1 MLIMD
6 DFLFFV
12 FFPSSTFMY
21 EYKNLCNLALRVF
34 HKSILGK
41 RRVPGVHVPSVHVMS
56 VHVGDGSN
64 INHYIQHL
72 TELL

>member
-1 MLIMD
+1 
-6 DFLFFV
+6 
-12 FFPSSTFMY
+12 MY

>member
-1 MLIMD
+1 
-6 DFLFFV
+6 
-12 FFPSSTFMY
+12 MY

-41 RRVPGVHVPSVHVMS
+41 RCVLSVHVLS
-56 VHVGDGSN
+56 VHVLSVHVEDDSN

>member
-1 MLIMD
+1 
-6 DFLFFV
+6 
-12 FFPSSTFMY
+12 MY

-41 RRVPGVHVPSVHVMS
+41 RRVLSVHVLS
-56 VHVGDGSN
+56 VHVLSVHVLSVHVEDNSN